1 MFLENQL
8 NARENQA
15 LDILDNYSGA
25 NNYILKLRQKKLTNS
40 KFFPNATQTEYIIKF
55 HKKEPKVA
63 KKWVTLDSYFANK
76 IADEKMFTEVPN
88 QIWIEKLL
96 VEKETAYHIWG
107 YYFEKQGLHD
117 FWIPKAA
124 VIKDNKVK
132 NVEID
137 FEKYSYRPL
146 LEHQKEAV
154 KTLCENKKY
163 ILADDLGLGKAM
175 INNTLIYTPTGT
187 KKMGEIVIG
196 DKVIGSDGKPYN
208 VIGVFPQGKKETY
221 KITFNDG
228 YSIFTDDE
236 HLWSVSSS
244 NHGKNSNNG
253 RLKKSL
259 ILSTKQMYE
268 NQIIEDKGRGYNHF
282 RTYSINT
289 HYKGSNGANKWQI
302 PIVKPVEFQ
311 NNHQLPIEPYLLG
324 LMLGDGHI
332 NNSSCRFQIHKD
344 DFDELFNN
352 ISINENKS
360 EDNKRNCSIFIG
372 DALKNLSLANT
383 RSHNKFIPDIYKY
396 SSVED
401 RLAILQGLMDTDGH
415 CMLSENG
422 KFCGTEFST
431 VSEKLCDDLCE
442 IVHTLGGIVRKKWRR
457 SFYKKDGRRVEC
469 RTSYRVNVKLPKGM
483 NPFRLKRKSERY
495 NEPQKYQTGR
505 YISKIEKQGED
516 YCTCI
521 SVDAPDKL
529 YVAEHCIVTHNT
541 TSAVVASVESQSKK
555 ILVICPAS
563 LKINWKREI
572 ENYSDKTISIVEG
585 KKWEDADY
593 VIINYDILKNF
604 HSLEKDV
611 ESIIR
616 NSGFDLIIVDE
627 AHAICNTQAQRTKL
641 VNDIARITD
650 KVWLLTGTPVTS
662 RPINYF
668 NLLNLVDCNVAQ
680 NWMAYVKR
688 YCNGYQ
694 FRAGNRKIWNVS
706 GASNLEEL
714 YERTK
719 PFVLRR
725 LKNDVLDLPEKIIT
739 PVYMRL
745 RSKEYEDVMG
755 EYYEWYDKGGESN
768 SLTMQ
773 FSKIAKV
780 RQIIANEKVA
790 QTIELCENIL
800 DQDKKVIIFCN
811 FTDSLNTIY
820 NHFKKVAVKLDGST
834 PKGERQDAVDKF
846 QTDDKIKVFVGN
858 IKAAGVGLTLTAAET
873 VIMNDL
879 SFLPSDHSQAE
890 DRAYRYG
897 QKNTVVVYY
906 PLFENTIEGIIYD
919 ILDKKKRIINTVMGD
934 TMLFE
939 GDALENILQSI
950 NEKRN

>member
-1 MFLENQL
+1 LDSQL

-15 LDILDNYSGA
+15 LDIIDRYEGA
-25 NNYILKLRQKKLTNS
+25 NNFILKLKHKRDSNP
-40 KFFPNATQTEYIIKF
+40 KFFPNATQTEYVIKY
-55 HKKEPKVA
+55 HKREPKVA
-63 KKWVTLDSYFANK
+63 KKWVQLDTYFASK
-76 IADEKMFTEVPN
+76 IANEKMFIEVPT

-96 VEKETAYHIWG
+96 VEKDTAYHVWG
-107 YYFEKQGLHD
+107 YYFENQGLHD
-117 FWIPKAA
+117 IWIPKAA
-124 VIKDNKVK
+124 VIKDNKIK

-137 FEKYSYRPL
+137 FEKYSHRPL
-146 LEHQKEAV
+146 LEHQKEGV

-163 ILADDLGLGKAM
+163 ILADDLGLGKALS
-175 INNTLIYTPTGT
+175 NQTLIYTPNGT
-187 KKMGEIVIG
+187 KKMGDIMIG
-196 DKVIGSDGKPYN
+196 DKVIGSNGKPVN
-208 VIGVFPQGKKETY
+208 VIGVFPQGIRETY
-221 KITFNDG
+221 KVTFNDG
-228 YSIFTDDE
+228 FFIFTDE
-236 HLWSVSSS
+236 SHLWSVSSS
-244 NHGKNSNNG
+244 NHGKNSNNN
-253 RLKKSL
+253 RLKKTL
-259 ILSTKQMYE
+259 TLSTKQMYK
-268 NQIIEDKGRGYNHF
+268 NHIIQDQGRGYNNF

-289 HYKGSNGANKWQI
+289 HYRGSNGANKWQI
-302 PIVKPVEFQ
+302 PIVEPIEFE
-311 NNHQLPIEPYLLG
+311 NNEELPIDPYLLG
-324 LMLGDGHI
+324 LILGDGHI
-332 NNSSCRFQIHKD
+332 QSISCRFETHRD
-344 DFDELFNN
+344 DFDELFGDFK
-352 ISINENKS
+352 IKENKQY
-360 EDNKRNCSIFIG
+360 DNKRTCSISIG
-372 DALKNLSLANT
+372 EPLKNLSLSHT

-396 SSVED
+396 TSVNN

-415 CMLSENG
+415 CMLSKNG
-422 KFCGTEFST
+422 NFCGTEFST

-442 IVHTLGGIVRKKWRR
+442 IVHTLGGIVRKRKRK
-457 SFYKKDGRRVEC
+457 SFYKKNGERIEC
-469 RTSYRVNVKLPKGM
+469 RPSYRLNIKLPKGM
-483 NPFRLKRKSERY
+483 NPFRLKRKSDRY

-505 YISKIEKQGED
+505 YISKIEKQGE
-516 YCTCI
+516 YECTCI
-521 SVDAPDKL
+521 SVDSVDNL

-541 TSAVVASVESQSKK
+541 TTAVVASIESNANKV
-555 ILVICPAS
+555 LVICPAS
-563 LKINWKREI
+563 LKINWKREL
-572 ENYSDKTISIVEG
+572 ENYTDRTISIVEG

-604 HSLEKDV
+604 HTLEKDS

-616 NSGFDLIIVDE
+616 DAKFDLVIVDE
-627 AHAICNTQAQRTKL
+627 AHAICNVQAQRTKL
-641 VNDIARITD
+641 VNDISKISQRT
-650 KVWLLTGTPVTS
+650 WLLTGTPVTS

-725 LKNDVLDLPEKIIT
+725 LKNDVLDLPEKIIS
-739 PVYMRL
+739 PIYMRL
-745 RSKEYEDVMG
+745 KSREYEEVMG

-780 RQIIANEKVA
+780 RQIIANEKVS

-811 FTDSLNTIY
+811 FTESLNTIY
-820 NHFKKVAVKLDGST
+820 SHFKKIAVKLDGST

-846 QTDDKIKVFVGN
+846 QTDEKVKVFVGN

-897 QKNTVVVYY
+897 QKNNVVVYY
-906 PLFENTIEGIIYD
+906 PIFENTIEGIIYD

-950 NEKRN
+950 NQNRN